1 MNKLLDNNKYE
12 LQNEKSIENIK
23 KKLNILVNII

>member
-23 KKLNILVNII
+23 NKLNILANII